1 MYDLVKKKKK
11 VVLRKKK
18 HFSVFESKRDYV
30 KMNAHVRKC

>member
-11 VVLRKKK
+11 VVLCKKN
-18 HFSVFESKRDYV
+18 FSVFESKRDYV